1 MDLLFFQY
9 VYYERNVRWL
19 EVTET
24 NTTDVEKIFSVIAKR
39 YDMLNSI
46 LTLNIDKIW
55 RKKAIKLCE
64 IKENHKVLDL
74 CCGTG
79 QMINYECKAVGKNT
93 TVIGVDFSQEMLNV
107 GVKRLNQSLKEYK
120 FKLIRES
127 ILELPFEENKFDCIT
142 IAFGLRNISDKSKA
156 LSEMYR
162 VLKPGG
168 KIVCLELSKP
178 NIPILKNIYNLYFNH
193 VLPAVGALG
202 TGDKKAYYYLRDSV
216 NNFLNKK
223 QLKEKFEDI
232 GFKNARAGPRPS
244 QHRRY

>member
-1 MDLLFFQY
+1 MA
-9 VYYERNVRWL
+9 
-19 EVTET
+19 ET
-24 NTTDVEKIFSVIAKR
+24 NITDVEKVFSVIAKR

-46 LTLNIDKIW
+46 LTLNIDKLW
-55 RKKAIKLCE
+55 RRKAIKICD
-64 IKENHKVLDL
+64 IKEGQKVLDL

-107 GVKRLNQSLKEYK
+107 GDRRLNNSLKDYK
-120 FKLIRES
+120 FKLIRDS
-127 ILELPFEENKFDCIT
+127 ILELPFEENTFDCIT

-168 KIVCLELSKP
+168 RVVCLELSKP
-178 NIPILKNIYNLYFNH
+178 NIPILKNIYDMYFNH
-193 VLPAVGALG
+193 VLPFVGSIG

-216 NNFLNKK
+216 NEFMNKN
-223 QLKEKFEDI
+223 QLKQEISKI
-232 GFKNARAGPRPS
+232 GFKNSEYKSLTFGIASIHYGIK
-244 QHRRY
+244 

>member
-1 MDLLFFQY
+1 MA
-9 VYYERNVRWL
+9 
-19 EVTET
+19 ET
-24 NTTDVEKIFSVIAKR
+24 KITDVEKVFSVIAKR

-46 LTLNIDKIW
+46 LTLNIDRLW
-55 RKKAIKLCE
+55 RRKAIKICD
-64 IKENHKVLDL
+64 IKEGQKVLDL

-107 GVKRLNQSLKEYK
+107 GDRRLNQSLKDYK
-120 FKLIRES
+120 FKLIRDS
-127 ILELPFEENKFDCIT
+127 ILELPFEENSFDCIT

-168 KIVCLELSKP
+168 RLVCLELSKP
-178 NIPILKNIYNLYFNH
+178 NTPILKNIYDLYFNH
-193 VLPAVGALG
+193 VLPFVGSIG

-216 NNFLNKK
+216 NDFMNKK
-223 QLKEKFEDI
+223 QLKQEIAKI
-232 GFKNARAGPRPS
+232 GFKNSEYKSLTFGIASIHYGIKAHERK
-244 QHRRY
+244 

>member
-1 MDLLFFQY
+1 MA
-9 VYYERNVRWL
+9 
-19 EVTET
+19 EV
-24 NTTDVEKIFSVIAKR
+24 NANDVEKIFSVIAKR

-46 LTLNIDKIW
+46 LTLNIDRLW
-55 RKKAIKLCE
+55 RRKAIKVCD
-64 IKENHKVLDL
+64 IKKEQKVLDL

-107 GVKRLNQSLKEYK
+107 GAKRLSQSLKDYK
-120 FKLIRES
+120 YELIKGS
-127 ILELPFEENKFDCIT
+127 ILQLPFEENTFDCIT
-142 IAFGLRNISDKSKA
+142 IAFGLRNIPDKNKS

-168 KIVCLELSKP
+168 KVICLELSKP

-193 VLPAVGALG
+193 VLPAVGSIG

-216 NNFLNKK
+216 NNFMNKK
-223 QLKEKFEDI
+223 QLNQAFENNH
-232 GFKNARAGPRPS
+232 FKNS
-244 QHRRY
+244 QYKSLTFGIASIHYGTK

>member
-1 MDLLFFQY
+1 MA
-9 VYYERNVRWL
+9 EIN
-19 EVTET
+19 
-24 NTTDVEKIFSVIAKR
+24 TDVEKIFSVIAKR

-46 LTLNIDKIW
+46 LTLNIDRLW
-55 RKKAIKLCE
+55 RRKAIKIGTIQE
-64 IKENHKVLDL
+64 GQKVLDL

-107 GVKRLNQSLKEYK
+107 GAKRLNQSLKDYK
-120 FKLIRES
+120 FKLIRDS
-127 ILELPFEENKFDCIT
+127 ILELPFEENTFDCIT

-168 KIVCLELSKP
+168 KVVCLELSKP
-178 NIPILKNIYNLYFNH
+178 NIPILKNIYDLYFNH
-193 VLPAVGALG
+193 VLPAIGSIG

-216 NNFLNKK
+216 NNFMNKR
-223 QLKEKFEDI
+223 QLKEKFNDI
-232 GFKNARAGPRPS
+232 GFKDAEYKSLTFGIASIHYGIK
-244 QHRRY
+244 